1 MSFAVHIELTTEAP
15 WANSWC
21 AYYGIATNTGSA
33 AEEAFEMQHEFF
45 GPDGGQ
51 VSRGGLG
58 GANEL
63 QPGAQFRTEEANLM
77 PLQQGAHKLRIS
89 VWQDGNSVA
98 DAVHEFHVQ

>member
-21 AYYGIATNTGSA
+21 AYYAIVTNTGSA
-33 AEEAFEMQHEFF
+33 PEEAFELQHEFF

-51 VSRGGLG
+51 LSHGGLG
-58 GANEL
+58 GASEL
-63 QPGAQFRTEEANLM
+63 QPGVQHRTDEFNVM
-77 PLQQGAHKLRIS
+77 PLEQGAHRLRVS

-98 DAVHEFHVQ
+98 DAFHDFQVQ

>member
-51 VSRGGLG
+51 GFYVEDP
-58 GANEL
+58 AD
-63 QPGAQFRTEEANLM
+63 
-77 PLQQGAHKLRIS
+77 LRPTLDKAMSSGIPS
-89 VWQDGNSVA
+89 VVHVLIAARA
-98 DAVHEFHVQ
+98 DRKPQEFSWKT